1 MRGTA
6 ASLTLAL
13 LTMALLTMALLTMA
27 LLTMPRWVVLPLH
40 ASLPVH
46 EQDRVF
52 DLPPEGVRKCVVST
66 LTPTLAF
73 TRGIT
78 FGEIPAEYGHGE

>member
-13 LTMALLTMALLTMA
+13 LTMALLTMALLAMALLAMALLTMALLTMA

-66 LTPTLAF
+66 LTPTVTL
-73 TRGIT
+73 
-78 FGEIPAEYGHGE
+78 